1 MVRAAPIDHVSHTS
15 FSPALIY
22 HSSLTGK
29 CAANSLTEMNL
40 DAPKD
45 LLNLDVMHKRSTGKN
60 VEAMTHGRFGTAP
73 RGTRRNACAATH
85 TTSFSPHLTP
95 RLLCACACAAF
106 FGDTA
111 VARSNSSVPAR
122 LFLDPYHVGEGN
134 LWAENFLMGRYQRG
148 GQTCLAGRSS
158 MMKMEKERFG
168 KDDMQSR
175 ARSKYLEPEG
185 GRFVPPLKPACSRD
199 KGPDP
204 YGTFKHAKWV
214 IPNTGYAGGMGSK
227 SKTAPSWSTFAL
239 SRPSVSQ

>member
-1 MVRAAPIDHVSHTS
+1 MH
-15 FSPALIY
+15 ALHAHNNI
-22 HSSLTGK
+22 SLI
-29 CAANSLTEMNL
+29 
-40 DAPKD
+40 
-45 LLNLDVMHKRSTGKN
+45 
-60 VEAMTHGRFGTAP
+60 
-73 RGTRRNACAATH
+73 TRRLTHCA
-85 TTSFSPHLTP
+85 FY
-95 RLLCACACAAF
+95 CAAF